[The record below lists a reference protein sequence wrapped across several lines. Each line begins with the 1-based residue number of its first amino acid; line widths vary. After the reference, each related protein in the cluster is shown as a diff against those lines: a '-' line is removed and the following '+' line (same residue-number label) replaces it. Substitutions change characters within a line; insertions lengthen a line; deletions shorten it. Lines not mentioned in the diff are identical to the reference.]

1 MKKQIPLSLSVL
13 LLCFAC
19 TKNDDGGE
27 TGETGETGQPLE
39 EPVELVFE
47 TGDCHPESELNA
59 GTALEFVELSAS
71 GDAWDSTPA
80 VIRSQEELDA
90 WHAENNLEIDTSG
103 VDFGTQTILF
113 SQVTLGSTCGALP
126 PVVHV
131 VEMDGAPHLS
141 LELTNPDGAC
151 DAVCDMTAQSIE
163 LVAVQKI
170 DGEIAT
176 VCAREIA
183 TCDQ

>member
-1 MKKQIPLSLSVL
+1 MKKQIPFSLSAV

-27 TGETGETGQPLE
+27 TGETGQP
-39 EPVELVFE
+39 PDVGDDIIFE
-47 TGDCHPESELNA
+47 TGDCHPESELSA
-59 GTALEFVELSAS
+59 ATVLEFVELSAS

-90 WHAENNLEIDTSG
+90 WHAENNLEIDASG

-141 LELTNPDGAC
+141 LELTNPHGT
-151 DAVCDMTAQSIE
+151 CDMTSQQIE
-163 LVAVQKI
+163 LVALNKI

-176 VCAREIA
+176 VCAREIVISN
-183 TCDQ
+183 QYEYYQ